1 MKLLIYRHT
10 TYANSRE
17 VTTIYILGV
26 PIFKRVIIDKEDKHH
41 RACGFNVF
49 ASDAPGHFQS
59 EFDDEDE

>member
-1 MKLLIYRHT
+1 MKSLIYRHT

-17 VTTIYILGV
+17 VTTIFILGV
-26 PIFKRVIIDKEDKHH
+26 PIFKRVIIDKGDKPR